1 MTILQK
7 VALSRRQVTKGCS
20 LFAASALAG
29 SVFPPAILAL
39 THSPSK
45 IGIRQDLITFQQD
58 PARVSALEVAI
69 GAMQDF
75 SAKDPADP
83 RGWLANA
90 KAHEDFCSVKGF
102 DPRQIHFCWWFLSWH
117 RAYIA
122 VTEWKLSTF
131 AKGQAITFPYWNW
144 SSDRRIPAS
153 FARIGSPLAKAIQF
167 TQDRDIENDEVDYF
181 PDDPRNA
188 KFGVAALRAK
198 SFVAATPAQI
208 RESFGGIARPNPSNQ
223 YGNTSLEGGA
233 HGSIHNYVGGT
244 RSPVEA
250 GDMSDFTTAARDPIF
265 FAHHGNLD
273 RLWETW
279 RSDPNRKASE
289 PSTDNFLKHKFPFTW
304 IDGTTLEVSVED
316 TLNTGRLGYTY
327 DTLDVFRPAAVVM
340 AGKEMSKPDAMAEH
354 KAQWMAAESKIEKT
368 AQSRLPPIASQTVA
382 VPPEAHM
389 PAMLPSYW
397 TLEID
402 GIEPPDRPMNVSVFI
417 KSAADKSAE
426 PGVSVGSFAAVK
438 SGGSIAFPDTTLS
451 FDVSHAI
458 KQLQTTDVS
467 VSLIP
472 SRIGAENTY
481 PYPPLKFESM
491 KIVPGRP

>member
-1 MTILQK
+1 MTRWTIFLMT
-7 VALSRRQVTKGCS
+7 RGM
-20 LFAASALAG
+20 
-29 SVFPPAILAL
+29 PN
-39 THSPSK
+39 
-45 IGIRQDLITFQQD
+45 
-58 PARVSALEVAI
+58 LEW
-69 GAMQDF
+69 Q
-75 SAKDPADP
+75 
-83 RGWLANA
+83 
-90 KAHEDFCSVKGF
+90 
-102 DPRQIHFCWWFLSWH
+102 
-117 RAYIA
+117 
-122 VTEWKLSTF
+122 
-131 AKGQAITFPYWNW
+131 
-144 SSDRRIPAS
+144 
-153 FARIGSPLAKAIQF
+153 
-167 TQDRDIENDEVDYF
+167 
-181 PDDPRNA
+181 
-188 KFGVAALRAK
+188 LRAK

-368 AQSRLPPIASQTVA
+368 AQSRLPPSRAKLWPCRLRRTCLQCF
-382 VPPEAHM
+382 
-389 PAMLPSYW
+389 PAIGHL
-397 TLEID
+397 
-402 GIEPPDRPMNVSVFI
+402 
-417 KSAADKSAE
+417 KSMA
-426 PGVSVGSFAAVK
+426 
-438 SGGSIAFPDTTLS
+438 
-451 FDVSHAI
+451 
-458 KQLQTTDVS
+458 
-467 VSLIP
+467 
-472 SRIGAENTY
+472 
-481 PYPPLKFESM
+481 
-491 KIVPGRP
+491 